1 MKKKKTIIFRII
13 CLLML
18 CIFPALALLSG
29 CGDEYAELDDFEES
43 DPETITSSSLYGTKV
58 LYRPDDYNYDEGSG
72 GSDGSGSGTN
82 DYYGK
87 YAWYIMNYLYN
98 VYEVANT
105 TDEKA
110 GVIANNPNFPEEN
123 IPYLYDSMRYQV
135 NTEGPV
141 TARKTVAAD
150 GTTTTTQLPSD
161 EQYYVVGADTSVAWN
176 WGAPYDMRLNDTNTN
191 AYLTDSEQTI
201 AYYTSSA
208 RDEYYDYITGDDNVI
223 YNGYNG
229 SEENIFKDNGYSQ
242 TWYSSQYFTTTLMNY
257 YLGTEG
263 SAETEEQEYSDFVK
277 ALEYA
282 IYCYAVDLEPA
293 QVTVTF
299 AEDGTPNVQVT
310 GYNATSEQ
318 SSVDLALEKA
328 EKNFQILGSFVG
340 LADRQIEKI
349 KEWVLDNI
357 IGEDVVDNADI
368 FSRYENVTEVVT
380 VGEDGSYTYSYEF
393 GSTPGDSSATELGRD
408 YEGTVANIIQN
419 VCSEVSIG
427 NDGGSDVTIDQRFP
441 ASEVMEYAG
450 TANNV
455 NSDSC
460 FAVPGQENSADKIR
474 PYEYQ
479 SIVFMAKKEMGV
491 DGVGIALKY
500 DYNLDGTKKG
510 VYGTEYLEIIVDV
523 NYYNKQ
529 EDELLVLA
537 SQKVKV
543 YDGPWDD
550 ENVYN
555 VWPNEEDN
563 GKGENWEETRAP
575 AEHCSGI
582 QFHNIEIPTLG
593 KFTTDIGDGALM
605 TDVGKKGYSSSLLIS
620 EQPLVL
626 IGTTNA
632 RKYYE
637 IVEPGSSELDNEPI
651 PKGYTYL
658 SGRFNSDMFGGVC
671 DYLEVT
677 FKVLKPIPK
686 PDQIPSPNRYKF
698 YAGAYLGGLIDT
710 GGDYD

>member
-29 CGDEYAELDDFEES
+29 CMSEAGS
-43 DPETITSSSLYGTKV
+43 ITSSTLYGTKV
-58 LYRPDDYNYDEGSG
+58 LYRPDSYDYDEGSG

-87 YAWYIMNYLYN
+87 YAWYIINYLYN
-98 VYEVANT
+98 VYEIANT
-105 TDEKA
+105 IDEKA

-135 NTEGPV
+135 NTEGRV
-141 TARKTVAAD
+141 TARKTVTAD
-150 GTTTTTQLPSD
+150 DPNPTAKPLPSS
-161 EQYYVVGADTSVAWN
+161 EQYYVVGADTSLAWN
-176 WGAPYDMRLNDTNTN
+176 WGAPYDMKLTNNQDNQPGTN
-191 AYLTDSEQTI
+191 AYLTYIGTDNTRPYTI
-201 AYYTSSA
+201 NNINNNIIGSYYINSQLNTFLSGVQS
-208 RDEYYDYITGDDNVI
+208 YYQDG
-223 YNGYNG
+223 
-229 SEENIFKDNGYSQ
+229 
-242 TWYSSQYFTTTLMNY
+242 YFTTTLMNY

-310 GYNATSEQ
+310 GYD
-318 SSVDLALEKA
+318 SVDSALERAK
-328 EKNFQILGSFVG
+328 ENFQILGSFVG

-349 KEWVLDNI
+349 EAWVLDNI
-357 IGEDVVDNADI
+357 IGRAVVDNSDY
-368 FSRYENVTEVVT
+368 FYTYSNVTEVVT
-380 VGEDGSYTYSYEF
+380 VDENGEYSYSYEF
-393 GSTPGDSSATELGRD
+393 DTMSSRIELGRD

-450 TANNV
+450 VANNV
-455 NSDSC
+455 DSDSS

-479 SIVFMAKKEMGV
+479 SIVFMVKEEMNV
-491 DGVGIALKY
+491 NGVGIALKY
-500 DYNLDGTKKG
+500 DFDLSGTEEG
-510 VYGTEYLEIIVDV
+510 VYGTEYLDIIVDL
-523 NYYNKQ
+523 NYYDKST
-529 EDELLVLA
+529 DTLTVLE
-537 SQKVKV
+537 SMQVRV
-543 YDGPWDD
+543 YDGPWDQ
-550 ENVYN
+550 ENVYDCADGKKSSDY
-555 VWPNEEDN
+555 PETGAPED
-563 GKGENWEETRAP
+563 
-575 AEHCSGI
+575 HYSGI
-582 QFHNIEIPTLG
+582 SFNNIEIPSLTA
-593 KFTTDIGDGALM
+593 FTTDIGDGALM
-605 TDVGKKGYSSSLLIS
+605 TDVGRNGYSENLPIS

-626 IGTTNA
+626 VGTTDA

-637 IVEPGSSELDNEPI
+637 IVEPGSSELDNEQI
-651 PKGYTYL
+651 PDGYTYL
-658 SGRFNSDMFGGVC
+658 SGRFNSDMFSGVC

-677 FKVLKPIPK
+677 FKVLKIK
-686 PDQIPSPNRYKF
+686 DAEDRIDDTTKNRYKF
-698 YAGAYLGGLIDT
+698 YAGALWGGLTDT
-710 GGDYD
+710 GPDYD

>member
-1 MKKKKTIIFRII
+1 
-13 CLLML
+13 ML

-29 CGDEYAELDDFEES
+29 CEENAELDDFEES

-58 LYRPDDYNYDEGSG
+58 LYRPDSYNYDEGSG
-72 GSDGSGSGTN
+72 ATDGGTN

-87 YAWYIMNYLYN
+87 YAWYIINYLYN

-105 TDEKA
+105 KDEKA
-110 GVIANNPNFPEEN
+110 GVIANNPNFPEDN

-135 NTEGPV
+135 NTEGRV
-141 TARKTVAAD
+141 TARKTVTAD
-150 GTTTTTQLPSD
+150 DPNPTAKPLPSS
-161 EQYYVVGADTSVAWN
+161 EQYYVVGADTSLAWN
-176 WGAPYDMRLNDTNTN
+176 WGAPYDMTINNTNTN
-191 AYLTDSEQTI
+191 AYLTNDMYYSLNSNI
-201 AYYTSSA
+201 AELIIDRNGNQIYAPYDISTNNTFTANLNNHYSNLFTS
-208 RDEYYDYITGDDNVI
+208 
-223 YNGYNG
+223 
-229 SEENIFKDNGYSQ
+229 
-242 TWYSSQYFTTTLMNY
+242 TLMLY

-263 SAETEEQEYSDFVK
+263 SAETEDQEYSDFVK

-310 GYNATSEQ
+310 GYD
-318 SSVDLALEKA
+318 SVDSALERAK
-328 EKNFQILGSFVG
+328 ENFQILGSFVG

-349 KEWVLDNI
+349 KDWVLDNI
-357 IGEDVVDNADI
+357 IGKDVVDNADI
-368 FSRYENVTEVVT
+368 FSRYKKVTEVVT

-450 TANNV
+450 VSNNV
-455 NSDSC
+455 YSDKS

-479 SIVFMAKKEMGV
+479 SIVFMVKENVSADGVVKKESV

-500 DYNLDGTKKG
+500 DYNLDGTTEG
-510 VYGTEYLEIIVDV
+510 VYGEEYLEIIVDV

-529 EDELLVLA
+529 ADELSVLA
-537 SQKVKV
+537 SKKVKV
-543 YDGPWDD
+543 YDGPWDQ
-550 ENVYN
+550 ENVY
-555 VWPNEEDN
+555 WDWADGTG
-563 GKGENWEETRAP
+563 GKSMDAEETGAP
-575 AEHCSGI
+575 EDHYSGI
-582 QFHNIEIPTLG
+582 YFGGVDIELG
-593 KFTTDIGDGALM
+593 AFKTDIGDGVLM
-605 TDVGKKGYSSSLLIS
+605 TDVGKNGYSASLLIS
-620 EQPLVL
+620 EEPLVL
-626 IGTTNA
+626 VGTTDV

-637 IVEPGSSELDNEPI
+637 IVEPGSSELDNEQI
-651 PKGYTYL
+651 PDGYTYL
-658 SGRFNSDMFGGVC
+658 SGRFNSDMFGGAEGC

-677 FKVLKPIPK
+677 FKVLKRVG
-686 PDQIPSPNRYKF
+686 DTTPNRYKF
-698 YAGAYLGGLIDT
+698 YAGALWGGLTDT
-710 GGDYD
+710 GPDYDYVIQHKDI

>member
-29 CGDEYAELDDFEES
+29 CDEFAELDDFEES

-58 LYRPDDYNYDEGSG
+58 LYRPDSYNYDEGSG
-72 GSDGSGSGTN
+72 ATDGGTN
-82 DYYGK
+82 DYYGQ
-87 YAWYIMNYLYN
+87 YAWHIMHVLYRIYMLSTYDN
-98 VYEVANT
+98 S
-105 TDEKA
+105 DFSIQK
-110 GVIANNPNFPEEN
+110 NNPNFPEEN

-135 NTEGPV
+135 NTEGLV
-141 TARKTVAAD
+141 TARKTITAD
-150 GTTTTTQLPSD
+150 DPNPTAVPLPSS
-161 EQYYVVGADTSVAWN
+161 EQYYVVGADTSIAWN
-176 WGAPYDMRLNDTNTN
+176 WGAPFNMQWQGNPTN

-208 RDEYYDYITGDDNVI
+208 KDEYYDYISQGNMI
-223 YNGYNG
+223 YNGYSIVN
-229 SEENIFKDNGYSQ
+229 NQNDFIQ
-242 TWYSSQYFTTTLMNY
+242 TNRVHDWYSETSITTNLFSILMNY

-299 AEDGTPNVQVT
+299 ESDGSPNVQVT
-310 GYNATSEQ
+310 GYD
-318 SSVDLALEKA
+318 SVDSALERAK
-328 EKNFQILGSFVG
+328 ENFQILGSFVG

-349 KEWVLDNI
+349 EAWVLDNI
-357 IGEDVVDNADI
+357 IGRDVVDNSDY
-368 FSRYENVTEVVT
+368 FYTYSNVTEVVT
-380 VGEDGSYTYSYEF
+380 VDENGEYSYSYEF
-393 GSTPGDSSATELGRD
+393 DTMSSRIELGRD

-450 TANNV
+450 VANNV
-455 NSDSC
+455 YSDSS

-479 SIVFMAKKEMGV
+479 SIVFMVKEEVSV

-500 DYNLDGTKKG
+500 DSGLDGTTEG
-510 VYGTEYLEIIVDV
+510 VYGEEYLDIIVDL
-523 NYYNKQ
+523 NYYNNAT
-529 EDELLVLA
+529 DTLTVLE
-537 SQKVKV
+537 SRQIRV
-543 YDGPWDD
+543 YDGPWDQ
-550 ENVYN
+550 ENVY
-555 VWPNEEDN
+555 WDWADGTG
-563 GKGENWEETRAP
+563 GKGFDAEETGAP
-575 AEHCSGI
+575 EDHYSGI
-582 QFHNIEIPTLG
+582 YFGGVDIELG
-593 KFTTDIGDGALM
+593 AFKTDIGDGVLK
-605 TDVGKKGYSSSLLIS
+605 TDVGENGYSSSLLIS
-620 EQPLVL
+620 EDPLVL
-626 IGTTNA
+626 VGTTDV

-637 IVEPGSSELDNEPI
+637 IVEPGSSELDNELI
-651 PKGYTYL
+651 PDGYTYL
-658 SGRFNSDMFGGVC
+658 SGRFNSDMFSGAEGC

-677 FKVLKPIPK
+677 FKVLKRK
-686 PDQIPSPNRYKF
+686 SDTTPNRYKF
-698 YAGAYLGGLIDT
+698 YAGALWGGLTNT
-710 GGDYD
+710 GPDYD

>member
-1 MKKKKTIIFRII
+1 
-13 CLLML
+13 ML

-29 CGDEYAELDDFEES
+29 CDKFAELDDFQES
-43 DPETITSSSLYGTKV
+43 DPETITSSNLYGTKV

-72 GSDGSGSGTN
+72 ATDGGTN

-87 YAWYIMNYLYN
+87 YAWYIINYLYN

-105 TDEKA
+105 IDEKA

-123 IPYLYDSMRYQV
+123 IPYLFDSMRYQV
-135 NTEGPV
+135 NTEGLV
-141 TARKTVAAD
+141 TARKTVTAD
-150 GTTTTTQLPSD
+150 DPNPTAVPLPSS

-201 AYYTSSA
+201 AYYISSA
-208 RDEYYDYITGDDNVI
+208 KDEYYDYISGENNVI
-223 YNGYNG
+223 YNGYHG

-242 TWYSSQYFTTTLMNY
+242 AWYSSQYFTTTLMNY
-257 YLGTEG
+257 YLGTEN
-263 SAETEEQEYSDFVK
+263 AYETEEQEYSDFVK

-299 AEDGTPNVQVT
+299 ADDGTPNVQVT

-349 KEWVLDNI
+349 EAWVLDNI
-357 IGEDVVDNADI
+357 IGEDVVNNADH
-368 FSRYENVTEVVT
+368 FYEYPKVTEVVT
-380 VGEDGSYTYSYEF
+380 VDENGEYSYSYE
-393 GSTPGDSSATELGRD
+393 PGAWLRSVELGRD

-427 NDGGSDVTIDQRFP
+427 NDDGSDVTIDQRFP

-455 NSDSC
+455 FSDSN

-479 SIVFMAKKEMGV
+479 SIVFMVKKEMRV
-491 DGVGIALKY
+491 NGVGIALKY
-500 DYNLDGTKKG
+500 DFGLDRTEKG
-510 VYGTEYLEIIVDV
+510 VYDEEEYLEIIVDV

-537 SQKVKV
+537 SKKVKV
-543 YDGPWDD
+543 YAGPWDE

-582 QFHNIEIPTLG
+582 QFHNIEISTLG

-605 TDVGKKGYSSSLLIS
+605 TDVGKNGYSASLLIS
-620 EQPLVL
+620 EKPLVL
-626 IGTTNA
+626 VGTTDA

-637 IVEPGSSELDNEPI
+637 IVEPGSSELDNEQI

-658 SGRFNSDMFGGVC
+658 SGRFNSDMFSGVC

-686 PDQIPSPNRYKF
+686 PDQIPNPNRYKF

-710 GGDYD
+710 GPDYD

>member
-1 MKKKKTIIFRII
+1 
-13 CLLML
+13 ML

-29 CGDEYAELDDFEES
+29 CGDEYAELDDFGES

-58 LYRPDDYNYDEGSG
+58 LYRPDSYNYDEGSG
-72 GSDGSGSGTN
+72 ATDGGTN
-82 DYYGK
+82 DYYGQ
-87 YAWYIMNYLYN
+87 YAWHIINFLYN
-98 VYEVANT
+98 IYEIANT
-105 TDEKA
+105 NTGED
-110 GVIANNPNFPEEN
+110 IYNNIQTNNPNFPEDN

-141 TARKTVAAD
+141 TARKTVTAAD
-150 GTTTTTQLPSD
+150 PNPTAVPLPSS

-176 WGAPYDMRLNDTNTN
+176 WGAPYDMTLLNNNAEDTN
-191 AYLTDSEQTI
+191 AFLTYTEEQ
-201 AYYTSSA
+201 
-208 RDEYYDYITGDDNVI
+208 
-223 YNGYNG
+223 YNGYVLNNN
-229 SEENIFKDNGYSQ
+229 NIYGRYYDEASFINTISTYYKLPTY
-242 TWYSSQYFTTTLMNY
+242 TTTLMLY
-257 YLGTEG
+257 YLGTEN
-263 SAETEEQEYSDFVK
+263 AYETEEQEYSDFVK

-299 AEDGTPNVQVT
+299 ADDGTPNVQVT

-328 EKNFQILGSFVG
+328 KENFKILGSFVG

-357 IGEDVVDNADI
+357 IGEDVVDNADY
-368 FSRYENVTEVVT
+368 FYEYKNVTEVVT
-380 VGEDGSYTYSYEF
+380 VDENGEYSYSYE
-393 GSTPGDSSATELGRD
+393 PGAWLRSVELGRD

-419 VCSEVSIG
+419 VCNEVSIG
-427 NDGGSDVTIDQRFP
+427 NDDGSDVTIDQRFP

-479 SIVFMAKKEMGV
+479 SIVFMVKEEMRV
-491 DGVGIALKY
+491 NGVGIALKY
-500 DYNLDGTKKG
+500 DFGLDRTEKG
-510 VYGTEYLEIIVDV
+510 VYGEEYLEIIVDV

-529 EDELLVLA
+529 ADELSVLA
-537 SQKVKV
+537 SKKVKV
-543 YDGPWDD
+543 YAGPWDE

-555 VWPNEEDN
+555 VWPKEEDN
-563 GKGENWEETRAP
+563 GKGKNWPETGAP
-575 AEHCSGI
+575 EEHCSGI
-582 QFHNIEIPTLG
+582 QFNNIEIPSLT

-637 IVEPGSSELDNEPI
+637 IVEPGSSELDNEQI

-658 SGRFNSDMFGGVC
+658 SGRFNSDMFSGVC

-686 PDQIPSPNRYKF
+686 PDQIPNPNRYKF
-698 YAGAYLGGLIDT
+698 YAGALRGGLTDT

>member
-1 MKKKKTIIFRII
+1 
-13 CLLML
+13 ML

-29 CGDEYAELDDFEES
+29 CGDEYAELDDFQES

-72 GSDGSGSGTN
+72 ATDGGSN

-87 YAWYIMNYLYN
+87 YAWGILNYLYN
-98 VYEVANT
+98 IYEIANT
-105 TDEKA
+105 NTGED
-110 GVIANNPNFPEEN
+110 IHYNIQSNNPNFDIEN
-123 IPYLYDSMRYQV
+123 NLPYLYDSMRYQV
-135 NTEGPV
+135 NTEGTV
-141 TARKTVAAD
+141 TSRRIENPYNIDIT
-150 GTTTTTQLPSD
+150 LPTFQ
-161 EQYYVVGADTSVAWN
+161 QYQIVGANTSLAWN
-176 WGAPYDMRLNDTNTN
+176 WGAPYDMKLLNADEDMVNTN
-191 AYLTDSEQTI
+191 AYLTYENGMSVSVGSLT
-201 AYYTSSA
+201 
-208 RDEYYDYITGDDNVI
+208 NVI
-223 YNGYNG
+223 MNNKIYAPYDLSGDNIFTEGVNGYY
-229 SEENIFKDNGYSQ
+229 KYSAFNQ
-242 TWYSSQYFTTTLMNY
+242 TLMLY
-257 YLGTEG
+257 YLGTEN
-263 SAETEEQEYSDFVK
+263 AVETEEQKYSDFVK

-299 AEDGTPNVQVT
+299 ADDGTPNVQVT

-349 KEWVLDNI
+349 EAWVLDNI
-357 IGEDVVDNADI
+357 IGEDVVNNADH
-368 FSRYENVTEVVT
+368 FYEYPNVTEVVT
-380 VGEDGSYTYSYEF
+380 VDENGEYSYSYE
-393 GSTPGDSSATELGRD
+393 PGAWLRSVELGRD

-479 SIVFMAKKEMGV
+479 SIVFMVKKEMNV
-491 DGVGIALKY
+491 NGVGIALKY
-500 DYNLDGTKKG
+500 DFGLDKTEKG
-510 VYGTEYLEIIVDV
+510 IYGEEYLEIIVDV

-543 YDGPWDD
+543 YAGPWDE

-563 GKGENWEETRAP
+563 GKGKNWEETRAP

-582 QFHNIEIPTLG
+582 QFNNIEISTLG

-637 IVEPGSSELDNEPI
+637 IVEPGSSELDNEQI
-651 PKGYTYL
+651 PDGYTYL

-698 YAGAYLGGLIDT
+698 YAGALRGGLTDT